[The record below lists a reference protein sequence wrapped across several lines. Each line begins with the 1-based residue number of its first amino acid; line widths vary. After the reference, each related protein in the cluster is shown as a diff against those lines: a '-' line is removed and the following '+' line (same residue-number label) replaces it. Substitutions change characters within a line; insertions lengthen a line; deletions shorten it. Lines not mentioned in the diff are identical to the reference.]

1 MQVLRGVRMA
11 RDAQRGHAGPSALRR
26 SLGWGLVLLISLLTS
41 WMLLAQYERS
51 LRLQHRGDLQDAMLE
66 YKSKLEGLTINSR
79 VMGGAILMGIIND
92 EIRQMAAEQV
102 APDAPEV
109 LRLLRTMLAEYEAE
123 DVFVANASGIIVA
136 YQTVAEGGK
145 SGIGNNIAFR
155 PYFRQ
160 AIHGKPSVYAAVGTT
175 NNKRGF
181 YFAAPIHTA
190 ATHHAPVVGVVV
202 IKVKPDRVDRWLMS
216 GTMHRLLLSPHG
228 VVFAANQ
235 AENLFRATTQLDQA
249 TLQELRESRQFGK
262 QFDNQDPQPLGID
275 LTREWAR
282 VGNQEYALAQ
292 VEIQWHDPLGP
303 WKLVLMEDVSSRF
316 SAQQRGQFFAVLA
329 LISLSLYS
337 AAWMAWQNFRAR
349 HLEKETR
356 LQIQNQLADKM
367 MLLETV
373 IANLQQGLVAY
384 DNDLRLIL
392 CNHRFK
398 ELLEIPDEVLQP
410 GSQFQELLR
419 FYVQRQEFGP
429 GDPEQIFQQK
439 MRILEERYPHQFER
453 TRPNGMILEIK
464 GGPLPGGGFVS
475 TYADVTQRRQS
486 ERQIFTLSSAVQQ
499 SPVSIVITDPQ
510 ARIEYVNPAFCQV
523 SGYAVEE
530 LLGQPAGLLRSGKTS
545 AQLYQEMWQVLQQG
559 EVWSGELLNCKKD
572 GALFWESLTIA
583 PIRDQHKQ
591 VVHYLANKV
600 DVTERKQAE
609 KQLRDALQLI
619 SSSILYA
626 SRIQRSI
633 LAPDWLLAAEFP
645 DHFVLWQPRDV
656 VGGDMYWHRPW
667 VTGTLLLLAD
677 CTGHGVPGAFM
688 TLIANGALDQ
698 ALLETPPGDT
708 ATLLQRMHNLIQF
721 ALGQDRDEGE
731 SDDGLELGACFLHAA
746 EQTLTYS
753 GARFSLFVVNDAGVE
768 EIKGDRSGIGYR
780 GVPRRVAFTSH
791 VVALRPE
798 WGYYMSTDGLFDQL
812 GGEKR
817 RGFGKPRFM
826 SLLDSLRDLPMAA
839 QAEVINQTLLEY
851 QGAEVRRDDV
861 SIMGFRGVMA

>member
-1 MQVLRGVRMA
+1 MSQAKERSGRVEPSVLRRTM
-11 RDAQRGHAGPSALRR
+11 
-26 SLGWGLVLLISLLTS
+26 GWWLVLLISLVTS
-41 WMLLAQYERS
+41 WTLLAQYERS
-51 LRLQHRGDLQDAMLE
+51 LRLQHQGGLQDAMLE

-102 APDAPEV
+102 APEAPEIV
-109 LRLLRTMLAEYEAE
+109 RLLRTMLEEYEAE
-123 DVFVANASGIIVA
+123 DVFVANARGIIVA

-145 SGIGNNIAFR
+145 SGIGNDIGFR

-160 AIHGKPSVYAAVGTT
+160 AIHGQPSVYAAVGTT
-175 NNKRGF
+175 NHKRGF

-202 IKVKPDRVDRWLMS
+202 IKVKPDTVDRWMMS
-216 GTMHRLLLSPHG
+216 GAMHRLLLSPHG
-228 VVFAANQ
+228 VVFASNQ
-235 AENLFRATTQLDQA
+235 AENLFRVAKQLDKS
-249 TLQELRESRQFGK
+249 TLQALRESRQFGK

-275 LTREWAR
+275 LAQAWIR
-282 VGNQEYALAQ
+282 VGEQEYALAQ
-292 VEIQWHDPLGP
+292 IDIEWHDPLGA
-303 WKLVLMEDVSSRF
+303 WKLLLMEDVASRF
-316 SAQQRGQFFAVLA
+316 SAQQRWQLFAVLT

-337 AAWMAWQNFRAR
+337 AAWMAWQNFRAKQS
-349 HLEKETR
+349 ETETR

-367 MLLETV
+367 VLLETV

-398 ELLEIPDEVLQP
+398 ELLEVPDAVLQP
-410 GSQFQELLR
+410 GSHFHDLLR

-429 GDPEQIFQQK
+429 GEPEQIFQQK

-464 GGPLPGGGFVS
+464 GGPLPCGGFVS
-475 TYADVTQRRQS
+475 TYADITRRRQS
-486 ERQIFTLSSAVQQ
+486 ERQILTLSSAVQQ
-499 SPVSIVITDPQ
+499 SPVAIVITDPQ

-523 SGYAVEE
+523 SGYAVAE
-530 LLGQPAGLLRSGKTS
+530 LLGQPAGMLRSGKTS
-545 AQLYQEMWQVLQQG
+545 AQCYQEMWQVLQQG
-559 EVWSGELLNCKKD
+559 EVWSGEILNRKKS
-572 GALFWESLTIA
+572 GALFWEALTIA
-583 PIRDQHKQ
+583 PIRDQNNQ

-731 SDDGLELGACFLHAA
+731 SDDGLELGACFLHSG
-746 EQTLTYS
+746 EQKLTYS
-753 GARFSLFVVNDAGVE
+753 GARFSLFVVKDTTVE
-768 EIKGDRSGIGYR
+768 ELKGDRTGIGYR
-780 GVPRRVAFTSH
+780 GVPRRVTFASH
-791 VVALRPE
+791 LLELRPE
-798 WGYYMSTDGLFDQL
+798 WGYYMSSDGLFDQL

-826 SLLDSLRDLPMAA
+826 ALLDTLRAMPMAE
-839 QAEVINQTLLEY
+839 QAEVINQALLDY
-851 QGAEVRRDDV
+851 QGAEIRRDDV